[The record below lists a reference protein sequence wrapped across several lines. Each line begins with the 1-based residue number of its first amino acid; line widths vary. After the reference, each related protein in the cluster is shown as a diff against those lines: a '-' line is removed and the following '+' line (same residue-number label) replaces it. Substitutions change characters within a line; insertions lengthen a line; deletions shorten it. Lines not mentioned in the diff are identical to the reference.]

1 MSLPINRPE
10 DSFGQT
16 PDANDIVSPEPNVI
30 DPAQP
35 TSLIS
40 PEFRSVDPRNIDAEV
55 TSGLIFSAAAACG
68 ALVGTIVLFFSVG
81 LGWILYASAAGA
93 FLVVALL
100 VIAALYWPRIEHRH
114 MSYRIDEEGLEIRRG
129 VFWRHQN
136 TVPLGRVQHAD
147 VSQGPLQ
154 RMFGV
159 GTLVVH
165 TAGTQGASVE
175 LPGLGHEQ
183 AVALRDLIVHQRK
196 GQDAV

>member
-1 MSLPINRPE
+1 MPINRPE
-10 DSFGQT
+10 DSFGQPPVNNEPPSAI
-16 PDANDIVSPEPNVI
+16 PDDI
-30 DPAQP
+30 AP
-35 TSLIS
+35 TDSAPLIS
-40 PEFRSVDPRNIDAEV
+40 EEFRSVDPRNIQAEV
-55 TSGLIFSAAAACG
+55 TSGLIFAAVSAVG
-68 ALVGTIVLFFSVG
+68 AMIGMIVLFFSIGFG
-81 LGWILYASAAGA
+81 LIFYLAIAAA

-100 VIAALYWPRIEHRH
+100 FVAALIWPKVEHRH
-114 MSYRIDEEGLEIRRG
+114 TSYRIDAEGLEIRRG

-165 TAGTQGASVE
+165 TAGTQGASVS

-183 AVALRDLIVHQRK
+183 AVAIRDLIVHQRK